1 MSDAPLSSV
10 GKYDPSVGK
19 LGEAG
24 VCVALE
30 YDMCP
35 IPPPVVADRG
45 GGWFD
50 GVSAG
55 KGT

>member
-30 YDMCP
+30 YDICP
-35 IPPPVVADRG
+35 IPPPVVDDRG
-45 GGWFD
+45 EDWFD